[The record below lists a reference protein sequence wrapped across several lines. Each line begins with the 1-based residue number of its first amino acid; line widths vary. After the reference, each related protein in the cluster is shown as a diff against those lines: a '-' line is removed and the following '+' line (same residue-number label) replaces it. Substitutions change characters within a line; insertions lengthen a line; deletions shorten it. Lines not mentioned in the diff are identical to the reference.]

1 MSAIAADRIVVPAVL
16 RGEIVTTDLI
26 RVDGRSAGA
35 SFSVPD
41 PSTLLARLPLTDP
54 SRLGE
59 LHDLTFDE
67 IVSFLAEVG
76 RHLTLTTNATLQEA
90 LHHAQVLSDQT
101 PPLVR
106 AAFEGLPQLFSESTV
121 SELADTTIGI
131 PYLEGWVEQRMAD
144 SRIAAIRAMGARTV
158 HIVAGNSP
166 IISALSV
173 VRNAVLRSDA
183 IIKAPSNDPLTAV
196 AIARAMVEVD
206 ARHPISRHLAVC
218 YWKGGD
224 TTIEAE
230 LYRPRNIEKIIA
242 WGGSA
247 SVTHVQHYVTPGLE
261 LIALDPKRSATII
274 GPEAFADE
282 QTVRDVARRA
292 ATDVGALNQLG
303 CVNARVIYAIAN
315 QHEADRLGQLVYDEL
330 QRLPEPVSTPARRFD
345 PDLRAS
351 IDGLRASPDFY
362 KVIGGMHDEGAVI
375 VSQHD
380 EPVDFHRGLRDR
392 VANIVPVP
400 DVSEV
405 LPRINASTQTIGV
418 YPESLKTELR
428 DSLALHGAQRV
439 VSLGYAADPNVALPQ
454 DAFEPM
460 RRMARWIVDERCDP
474 SITPP
479 LWERT

>member
-1 MSAIAADRIVVPAVL
+1 
-16 RGEIVTTDLI
+16 
-26 RVDGRSAGA
+26 
-35 SFSVPD
+35 
-41 PSTLLARLPLTDP
+41 
-54 SRLGE
+54 
-59 LHDLTFDE
+59 
-67 IVSFLAEVG
+67 
-76 RHLTLTTNATLQEA
+76 
-90 LHHAQVLSDQT
+90 
-101 PPLVR
+101 
-106 AAFEGLPQLFSESTV
+106 
-121 SELADTTIGI
+121 
-131 PYLEGWVEQRMAD
+131 
-144 SRIAAIRAMGARTV
+144 
-158 HIVAGNSP
+158 
-166 IISALSV
+166 
-173 VRNAVLRSDA
+173 
-183 IIKAPSNDPLTAV
+183 
-196 AIARAMVEVD
+196 MVEVD